1 LWADYKTFIDIVAAN
16 RHQTPEEIDALARGR
31 VWTGG
36 QAYERSLVDT
46 LGGFETAIALAKKK
60 AGIAAGTE
68 VRYVVYPKVQRPFFR
83 RLVDQLWNNPDESHM
98 KVLKIP
104 GVEVLRSLALLAGR
118 PSLAWM
124 PYTIEIH

>member
-1 LWADYKTFIDIVAAN
+1 MVADN
-16 RHQTPEEIDALARGR
+16 RHQTPEEIDSLARGG

-36 QAYERSLVDT
+36 QAYERSLVDK

-60 AGIAAGTE
+60 AGIPSGTD
-68 VRYVVYPKVQRPFFR
+68 VRFVVYPKVQRPFFR

-98 KVLKIP
+98 KALKVP
-104 GVEVLRSLALLAGR
+104 GVEVLRSLAKLAGR